1 MTDEKEVKEEGK
13 KARNYPRR
21 FFVSPWPGER
31 IRALRARFPMT
42 QRDLAAAMG
51 TCQQRVN
58 EWENDHVRMKQ
69 KYSQRLSQFE
79 MEITSL
85 FAKRGFTRNLLKKFI
100 KERMKQ
106 YADQTGVGEA
116 EAPVAT

>member
-1 MTDEKEVKEEGK
+1 MNKV
-13 KARNYPRR
+13 RSYPRR
-21 FFVSPWPGER
+21 IFLSPWSGER

-42 QRDLAAAMG
+42 QRDLAAAIG
-51 TCQQRVN
+51 TRQQRVN
-58 EWENDHVRMKQ
+58 EWEHDRVRMKQ

-79 MEITSL
+79 LEITSL

-106 YADQTGVGEA
+106 YASQAGVGEA